1 MYLILT
7 YIIQSHLLQFISLVQ
22 LFYETCRTTIDNRQG
37 VIIERD
43 GKEEK
48 KKRKKKKENESELF
62 LVILGCRDHKPW
74 CVSSRF
80 LSDIDINRH
89 KSPVVQETI
98 VVMEN
103 GRPH

>member
-1 MYLILT
+1 M
-7 YIIQSHLLQFISLVQ
+7 SLVQ

-37 VIIERD
+37 VIIKRD

-48 KKRKKKKENESELF
+48 KEEEDENESELF